1 MDRTLDH
8 AAGSSRH
15 VPLWKT
21 VVFLGSNRTT
31 YAPGVSVDPETAAVY
46 RDKAAAW
53 RDARVGK
60 SAAAA
65 LRLCDALGDS
75 PPAPLLD
82 VGCGPG
88 LLAEHLPEPVI
99 GLDPIREMLQLLPDH
114 APHALAVQA
123 GAATLPFATESIG
136 GALAA
141 NVYVHVDRPDLPLTL
156 AELHRV
162 LQVDAPLELQLF
174 EGDQDL
180 IALPGD
186 SMGGRRFARW
196 QPDHLRDA
204 VEGGGFVIERFERVA
219 GSDDRWPAINISARR
234 ALTLPDIVGPG
245 MRLLICGLNP
255 SVYSAETLVGFGRP
269 GNRFWPAALAAGL
282 ASVDRDPRHA
292 LVHHRVGMTDL
303 VKRATPR
310 ADELTTDEYRAGLA
324 RVERLCAWLRP
335 DAVCFVGLA
344 GWRAAADR
352 KATAGW
358 QERTLGPSAVYV
370 MPSTSGLNA
379 HARLDDLT
387 EHLATAAAGPAGS
400 VAR

>member
-1 MDRTLDH
+1 MSLD
-8 AAGSSRH
+8 
-15 VPLWKT
+15 PQ
-21 VVFLGSNRTT
+21 
-31 YAPGVSVDPETAAVY
+31 TAAIY
-46 RDKAAAW
+46 REKAGAW

-60 SAAAA
+60 PGGPAV
-65 LRLCDALGDS
+65 RLAEMLG
-75 PPAPLLD
+75 PEPGAPILD

-88 LLAEHLPEPVI
+88 LLAGHLPGLVI
-99 GLDPIREMLQLLPDH
+99 GLDPIPEMLALLPDH
-114 APHALAVQA
+114 APSAVPVLASA
-123 GAATLPFATESIG
+123 DPLPFATESLA

-141 NVYVHVDRPDLPLTL
+141 NVYVHVDRPALPMAL

-162 LQVDAPLELQLF
+162 LEVGAPVEFQLF

-180 IALPGD
+180 TRLETD
-186 SMGGRRFARW
+186 SMGGRRFAHWR
-196 QPDHLRDA
+196 PDHLRDV
-204 VEGGGFVIERFERVA
+204 VEGAGFVIERFELAADGRV
-219 GSDDRWPAINISARR
+219 DAIDISARR
-234 ALTLPDIVGPG
+234 ALTLPDIVGPD

-292 LVHHRVGMTDL
+292 LVHHGMGMTDL

-310 ADELTTDEYRAGLA
+310 ADELTTDEYRAGLE
-324 RVERLCAWLRP
+324 RVERLCTWLQP
-335 DAVCFVGLA
+335 EAVCFVGLA

-352 KATAGW
+352 KASAGW

-379 HARLDDLT
+379 HARLEDLT
-387 EHLATAAAGPAGS
+387 EHLATAAAGPPA

>member
-1 MDRTLDH
+1 MTL
-8 AAGSSRH
+8 
-15 VPLWKT
+15 
-21 VVFLGSNRTT
+21 
-31 YAPGVSVDPETAAVY
+31 DPETAAVY
-46 RDKAAAW
+46 RAKAVAW

-60 SAAAA
+60 PGGPA
-65 LRLCDALGDS
+65 LRLVDATGS
-75 PPAPLLD
+75 TPMAPLLD
-82 VGCGPG
+82 IGCGPG
-88 LLAEHLPEPVI
+88 LLAAHLPAPVI
-99 GLDPIREMLQLLPDH
+99 GLDPIREMLDLLPDH
-114 APHALAVQA
+114 APQAFALQA
-123 GAATLPFATESIG
+123 GAADLPFATESLG

-141 NVYVHVDRPDLPLTL
+141 NVYIHLDRPALPMAL

-162 LQVDAPLELQLF
+162 LQVDAPVELQLF

-180 IALPGD
+180 LALPGD

-196 QPDHLRDA
+196 QPDALRD
-204 VEGGGFVIERFERVA
+204 VIEGAGFTIERFEQIQ
-219 GSDDRWPAINISARR
+219 GDDDRWPAIEVSARR
-234 ALTLPDIVGPG
+234 ALTLPDVVGPD

-269 GNRFWPAALAAGL
+269 GNRFWPAALGAGL
-282 ASVDRDPRHA
+282 ASVDRDPRHMLA
-292 LVHHRVGMTDL
+292 HHGVGMTDL

-310 ADELTTDEYRAGLA
+310 ADELTADEYRAGLA
-324 RVERLCAWLRP
+324 RVERLCGWLRP

-358 QERTLGPSAVYV
+358 QARTLGPSAVYV

-379 HARLDDLT
+379 HARLEDLT
-387 EHLATAAAGPAGS
+387 DHLAAAAAGPAGA